1 MFNES
6 TRETLTEDINIAK
19 KQGELLQSSADFLL
33 TKLNEL
39 SNSDNELS
47 SNEIKILEKQLD
59 YHKQMLIFKSSF
71 DIKKLLMR
79 SKLKE
84 SISWLLDQMQWDSIN
99 DTDLLDLECKL
110 EQWLFNDSRDV
121 IDDKLNN
128 KDWTFEWL
136 WDWFLNYEILWDF
149 EMTNN
154 VLNYFTLELLE
165 NNILVDESRTKEKWQ
180 KIYSELWKLEL
191 NKHITS
197 TVKLLLS
204 KNLNFPDK
212 IELSHW
218 GEIISVDLLKIKTE
232 LKIEEEIKIQKLETE
247 KIKLEKEQNKE
258 YLIWLLESQLNNTIN
273 VEWKEVL
280 ERKFNFTWNINDWEN
295 EWYVKLFNNYISK
308 WLIDKQYV
316 IDLYKPEANDNKIS
330 KILLLNFLEQ
340 DENFNYV
347 EFIEE
352 YGLTEKVKNIV
363 LKYSRE
369 KLNIVDKIDDKI
381 LLENLTLFLL
391 TFIMI
396 ESSWYNVKNRAWT
409 STADW
414 FYQFLNANG
423 KEKEW
428 VWLTGSFQ
436 TALNR
441 LKSLSSKIDK
451 DWNIIENLLDIWFF
465 ESRFWEYYVPKNP
478 ELEKSKKPSDLSA
491 ENQTILFFLDIVENW
506 KEISKDIY
514 SDDMMKLILTE
525 RNSWA
530 LWRIYM
536 LLHHGDPDK
545 ETIDVYE
552 REKNKYYYWD
562 KKYIAKNH
570 Y

>member
-1 MFNES
+1 MFSET
-6 TRETLTEDINIAK
+6 TRETLTEDINIAIN
-19 KQGELLQSSADFLL
+19 QGELLQNSAHFLL
-33 TKLNEL
+33 TKLQ
-39 SNSDNELS
+39 DLS
-47 SNEIKILEKQLD
+47 SSEGKFTSEEIKIIEKQLD
-59 YHKQMLIFKSSF
+59 YHKQMYAFKSSF

-79 SKLKE
+79 SKLKQ
-84 SISWLLDQMQWDSIN
+84 SISWLLNQMQWKSIT

-128 KDWTFEWL
+128 NDTSIEWFT
-136 WDWFLNYEILWDF
+136 DWFLNHKIIWEF
-149 EMTNN
+149 EKTNN
-154 VLNYFTLELLE
+154 ILNYFTLELLE
-165 NNILVDESRTKEKWQ
+165 NNILVDETRANYEWQ
-180 KIYSELWKLEL
+180 KFYSELSEIEL
-191 NKHITS
+191 NKHVTNTIQI
-197 TVKLLLS
+197 LLS
-204 KNLNFPDK
+204 KNLSFPDN

-218 GEIISVDLLKIKTE
+218 DEIVSVDLVKIKTE
-232 LKIEEEIKIQKLETE
+232 LIAEENLRLEEIERQRLKEERESNKI
-247 KIKLEKEQNKE
+247 
-258 YLIWLLESQLNNTIN
+258 YLLWLLESQLNNTIN
-273 VEWKEVL
+273 TEWKEVL
-280 ERKFNFTWNINDWEN
+280 ERKFKFTWNIDDWEN
-295 EWYVKLFNNYISK
+295 EWYINLLNHYISE
-308 WLIDKQYV
+308 WYIDKQYIV
-316 IDLYKPEANDNKIS
+316 DLYKKNKIS
-330 KILLLNFLEQ
+330 KIILLNFLEQ

-352 YGLTEKVKNIV
+352 YWLTKKIKDIV

-369 KLNIVDKIDDKI
+369 KLSIADNIEDKVLI
-381 LLENLTLFLL
+381 ENLTLFLL

-396 ESSWYNVKNRAWT
+396 ESSWYNVKNRAWA

-423 KEKEW
+423 KEKNW

-441 LKSLSSKIDK
+441 LNSLSPKED
-451 DWNIIENLLDIWFF
+451 ENWIMKENFLDIWFF
-465 ESRFWEYYVPKNP
+465 ESRFWKFYVPDNP
-478 ELEKSKKPSDLSA
+478 ELEKIKRPSDLSS

-514 SDDMMKLILTE
+514 SDDMMKLILSE

-536 LLHHGDPDK
+536 LLHHTDPDK

-562 KKYIAKNH
+562 KKYIAKHH